1 MGHMLRRVTITF
13 DSNPQ
18 DYGKG
23 MAKAMEAL
31 ENVKKA
37 NIDAGRV
44 KINDIEI
51 EIEKLSGGK

>member
-1 MGHMLRRVTITF
+1 MLRRVTITF

-51 EIEKLSGGK
+51 EIEKLNGGK

>member
-1 MGHMLRRVTITF
+1 MLRRVTITF
-13 DSNPQ
+13 DCSPKE
-18 DYGKG
+18 YGKS

-31 ENVKKA
+31 ENSKKA
-37 NIDAGRV
+37 DIDAGRF